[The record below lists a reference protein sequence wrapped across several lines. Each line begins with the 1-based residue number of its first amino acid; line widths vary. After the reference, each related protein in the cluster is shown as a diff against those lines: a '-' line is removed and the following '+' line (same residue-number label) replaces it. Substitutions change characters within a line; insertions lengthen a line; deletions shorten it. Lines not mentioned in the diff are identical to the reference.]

1 LYFLSFCYGFFQPVT
16 VSVKHI
22 LPLML
27 FDRAKC
33 AGLPASVCPD
43 CGEERLL
50 MFSCKTR
57 GFCSSCHA
65 ERPEEWGEWM
75 RFLGKKRRP

>member
-1 LYFLSFCYGFFQPVT
+1 MVFQGLTFRARVCSYMPWGCPDKRPFEMIYLPTLFICFGGILYFLSFCYGFFQPVT

-33 AGLPASVCPD
+33 VVN
-43 CGEERLL
+43 
-50 MFSCKTR
+50 
-57 GFCSSCHA
+57 
-65 ERPEEWGEWM
+65 
-75 RFLGKKRRP
+75 